1 MKANNKKLTQ
11 KELMYKFVKEHG
23 DNLKLIFDIDIDSIE
38 LCSKLFRLE
47 NKAHEFTTNHCN
59 YGYSDDEFNL
69 FEDKILSKISSLLNC
84 NKDIM
89 FLNGDA
95 RGYALKF
102 TSEFSKDKDIH
113 KDWGGYG
120 IIAPDYSNI

>member
-1 MKANNKKLTQ
+1 MKTDNKKLTQ
-11 KELMYKFVKEHG
+11 KQLMYKFVKEHG
-23 DNLKLIFDIDIDSIE
+23 DNLKSIFDIDIDSID

-59 YGYSDDEFNL
+59 IGYSDDEVDS
-69 FEDKILSKISSLLNC
+69 FEDEILSKVSSLLNC
-84 NKDIM
+84 DKNIM